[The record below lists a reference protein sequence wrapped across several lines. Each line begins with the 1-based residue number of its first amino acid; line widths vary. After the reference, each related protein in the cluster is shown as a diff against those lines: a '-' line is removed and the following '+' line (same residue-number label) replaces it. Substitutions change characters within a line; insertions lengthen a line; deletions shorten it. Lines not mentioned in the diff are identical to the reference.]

1 MVSARDKVA
10 YAISMHR
17 MVDPGW
23 PVGGSQDE
31 DRRTRQRQS
40 ESELASIS

>member
-1 MVSARDKVA
+1 MVSARNKVA

-23 PVGGSQDE
+23 PVGGSQD
-31 DRRTRQRQS
+31 RRTRQRQS

>member
-23 PVGGSQDE
+23 
-31 DRRTRQRQS
+31 R
-40 ESELASIS
+40 LARPRAKGKAKAN